1 MRSGSSSSAPST
13 AAYEAARAPAHPRR
27 SRRPHHPPRARELP
41 LVSAAASRVPQRA
54 LIGAQRRAGRARR
67 WPGSPSAL
75 ELATSASAAE
85 RRPHDRPARTHP
97 EQPGLGRPGRVIAGL
112 IRAYDIAGKR
122 GLRVTQKVQRALARS
137 STAKFRPPRSWTTR
151 PSSTAQPGWP
161 GARKRRVA
169 DSTTSRSRSLARR
182 NDELNRPRQVIL
194 SAP

>member
-1 MRSGSSSSAPST
+1 MPWPQAIAMFVEELGYVPDAGPRPGVR
-13 AAYEAARAPAHPRR
+13 EAERIFPTH
-27 SRRPHHPPRARELP
+27 
-41 LVSAAASRVPQRA
+41 
-54 LIGAQRRAGRARR
+54 AQRRLSRPRANC
-67 WPGSPSAL
+67 PSRVRAQRAAVAQAPL
-75 ELATSASAAE
+75 PAASASAAE

-151 PSSTAQPGWP
+151 PSSTAQPRWP